1 MKVRQE
7 REAGC
12 GSGGE
17 SGGGGGGSSV
27 GVSDFRLLFCCVN
40 VALMLSCCLHYL
52 LVNRVR
58 LENQPRS
65 NMPVRSLRCTEAIV
79 SPQENNSDFCHR
91 GWGGRD
97 AGGGSPNYL
106 GSLLDPC
113 PQAQ

>member
-1 MKVRQE
+1 MWLRLAVVEEEEQVKMKQE

-27 GVSDFRLLFCCVN
+27 GASDFRLLFCCVN

-58 LENQPRS
+58 LENQLCA
-65 NMPVRSLRCTEAIV
+65 VLK
-79 SPQENNSDFCHR
+79 Q
-91 GWGGRD
+91 
-97 AGGGSPNYL
+97 L
-106 GSLLDPC
+106 
-113 PQAQ
+113 